1 MRIALLLLLLLP
13 VIFGCASTSTA
24 TSQGIKEQGLPIHG
38 EFCGP
43 NIPALKSTDKRS
55 QLAELQRIS
64 PIDGIDASCKRHDIC
79 YLERGYFNEA
89 CDKALIDDM
98 QNFLRSKTSDTSC
111 LALSYAII
119 DYFRLSNPSSSTAGS
134 YADTAI
140 SGLAIQGSNLW
151 MSTGTTFYRGYASF
165 AVLVYSP
172 VLLLIGMP
180 PSEIGKLVAAPF
192 KESGA
197 FDYYPSRFKKC
208 VFFDEKT

>member
-1 MRIALLLLLLLP
+1 MRAAFVLLFLP
-13 VIFGCASTSTA
+13 LIFGCASSPTT

-43 NIPALKSTDKRS
+43 NIPTLKSTDKRS
-55 QLAELQRIS
+55 QLAELQRIP
-64 PIDGIDASCKRHDIC
+64 PIDNIDASCKRHDIC
-79 YLERGYFNEA
+79 YAKRGYFNEA

-98 QNFLRSKTSDTSC
+98 RNLLRSNTSDTSC

-119 DYFRLSNPSSSTAGS
+119 DYFRLSNPSSSTIGG

-140 SGLAIQGSNLW
+140 SGLAVQGSNLW
-151 MSTGTTFYRGYASF
+151 MSTGATFYRGYASF
-165 AVLVYSP
+165 AVLMYSP
-172 VLLLIGMP
+172 VLLLMGMSPSQIG
-180 PSEIGKLVAAPF
+180 ELAAAPH

-208 VFFDEKT
+208 IFANQKT